1 MNTCFCW
8 EISFVWLGLPE
19 CLKGQHSGQNIS
31 IQRAFL
37 QAKDRTRDMTN
48 YYFFYALCKSLKWVI
63 CWMYRSVNWKLKVNR
78 WTHTQLDTVTEKVFM
93 LKWGVPQ
100 CKIVFKYSEWAR
112 RSLMTPPVP
121 FWTNSSTHSGFI
133 VVCQPTAICAT
144 LNQLACH

>member
-1 MNTCFCW
+1 MLRNIICAALASWVFKKDSTVVKTFLSNEHSCRPQI
-8 EISFVWLGLPE
+8 EHETWL
-19 CLKGQHSGQNIS
+19 I
-31 IQRAFL
+31 
-37 QAKDRTRDMTN
+37 T
-48 YYFFYALCKSLKWVI
+48 FFYAVCESLKWVI
-63 CWMYRSVNWKLKVNR
+63 YCTYRSVNWKLKVNR
-78 WTHTQLDTVTEKVFM
+78 WTHTQPDAVTEKVFM